1 MVAGS
6 ILPVAMHKGKLYFLF
21 GKENELADTPG
32 FSDFGG
38 RVEAGE
44 TPLRAA
50 LREGAEELC
59 GFLGDEK
66 ELGNLVKKNGGTYY
80 MLQDKYHIHIF
91 CIDYDENLPTHYNQ
105 NRRFLW
111 SKLAEPE
118 KQILEKTRLFEKSEI
133 GWFSVNDMKK
143 RVGEFREFYQKTV
156 GAILKESEQI
166 RTFCNQRKP
175 GSHNTTKKHV
185 TKLHL
190 KRGGQ

>member
-6 ILPVAMHKGKLYFLF
+6 ILPVAIHKNKLYFLF

-44 TPLRAA
+44 TPLSAA

-66 ELGNLVKKNGGTYY
+66 ELGDLVKKNGGTYD
-80 MLQDKYHIHIF
+80 MVHEKYHIHIF

-111 SKLAEPE
+111 SKLSKTE
-118 KQILEKTRLFEKSEI
+118 KQLLEKTRLFEKSEI
-133 GWFSVNDMKK
+133 GWFSISDMKK
-143 RVGEFREFYQKTV
+143 RVSEFRQFYQKTV
-156 GAILKESEQI
+156 WSIVKESGKI
-166 RTFCNQRKP
+166 RSFCNRRNP
-175 GSHNTTKKHV
+175 GSHSTTKK
-185 TKLHL
+185 HL

>member
-6 ILPVAMHKGKLYFLF
+6 ILPVAIHKNKLYFLF

-38 RVEAGE
+38 RVEEGE
-44 TPLRAA
+44 TPFTAA

-66 ELGNLVKKNGGTYY
+66 ELGELIKKNGGTYD
-80 MLQDKYHIHIF
+80 MVKDKYHIHIF
-91 CIDYDENLPTHYNQ
+91 FIDYDENLPTYYNQ

-111 SKLAEPE
+111 SKLSETD
-118 KQILEKTRLFEKSEI
+118 KQQLEKTKLFEKGEI
-133 GWFSVNDMKK
+133 DWFSVSDMKK
-143 RVGEFREFYQKTV
+143 RVGEFRQFYQKTV
-156 GAILKESEQI
+156 GLIVKDSAKI
-166 RTFCNQRKP
+166 RGFCNNSHI
-175 GSHNTTKKHV
+175 GSHNVTKKYIS
-185 TKLHL
+185 KLHL

>member
-6 ILPVAMHKGKLYFLF
+6 ILPVAIHKGKLYFLF

-44 TPLRAA
+44 TPFSAA

-66 ELGNLVKKNGGTYY
+66 ELGDLIQKNGGTYDIVK
-80 MLQDKYHIHIF
+80 DKYFVHIF

-111 SKLAEPE
+111 SKLSETE
-118 KQILEKTRLFEKSEI
+118 KKLLEKTKLFEKAEI
-133 GWFSVNDMKK
+133 GWFSVHEMKK
-143 RVGEFREFYQKTV
+143 RVGEFRPFYQKTIWSIV
-156 GAILKESEQI
+156 KESGKI
-166 RTFCNQRKP
+166 RGFCNRSKV
-175 GSHNTTKKHV
+175 GSHNITKKHV
-185 TKLHL
+185 

>member
-1 MVAGS
+1 MVAAS
-6 ILPVAMHKGKLYFLF
+6 VLPVAIHKGKLYFLF

-66 ELGNLVKKNGGTYY
+66 ELGDLFKKSGGTYY
-80 MLQDKYHIHIF
+80 MLQDKYHIHMF
-91 CIDYDENLPTHYNQ
+91 CIDYDENLPIHYNQ

-111 SKLAEPE
+111 SKLSETD
-118 KQILEKTRLFEKSEI
+118 KKILEKTKLFEKGEI
-133 GWFSVNDMKK
+133 AWFSINDMKR
-143 RVGEFREFYQKTV
+143 RVGEFRQFYQKTV
-156 GAILKESEQI
+156 WAIIKESEQI
-166 RTFCNQRKP
+166 RSVCNRSRH
-175 GSHNTTKKHV
+175 GSHSTTKKHV
-185 TKLHL
+185 SKLHL